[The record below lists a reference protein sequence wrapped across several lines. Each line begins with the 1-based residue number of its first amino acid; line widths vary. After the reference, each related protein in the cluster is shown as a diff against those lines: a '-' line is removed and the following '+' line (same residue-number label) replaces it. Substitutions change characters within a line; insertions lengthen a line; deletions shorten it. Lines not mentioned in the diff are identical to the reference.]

1 MSLGEKLYRLRT
13 ERGIFLK
20 ELAAYLHMSI
30 SAVSSYEND
39 VHLPD
44 LKTLG
49 MLAEY
54 FNVSVDYLLDR
65 TEYKAP
71 IESIGRELIG
81 QYPISDFVNTVIE
94 LSPERQQ
101 ELINYIGLL
110 KQSDETEIQQKN

>member
-1 MSLGEKLYRLRT
+1 MSLGEKLYCLRT
-13 ERGIFLK
+13 ERGIYLK

-54 FNVSVDYLLDR
+54 FHVSVDYLLDR

-71 IESIGRELIG
+71 IESVGRELIG
-81 QYPISDFVNTVIE
+81 QYTVSDFMNTVIE
-94 LSPERQQ
+94 LSPERRQ
-101 ELINYIGLL
+101 ELINYIGML
-110 KQSDETEIQQKN
+110 KRSEESENQQKK